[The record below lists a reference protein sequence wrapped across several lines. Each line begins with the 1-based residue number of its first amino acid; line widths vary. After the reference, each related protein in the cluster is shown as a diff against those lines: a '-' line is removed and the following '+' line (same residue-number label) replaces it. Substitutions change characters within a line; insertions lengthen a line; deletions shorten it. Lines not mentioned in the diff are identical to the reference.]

1 MPVIGFL
8 SSLRAIDALHVM
20 AAFRQGIAE
29 AGYVEGR
36 NVTIDYRWAAGEV
49 RSRSSLPYPPDTPPS
64 TDGDR
69 GARIPRHDRTRCLK
83 SQKAFSSP
91 NFGNARVFGGALQF
105 GDPRTD
111 RETTTTNRCG
121 LAAMHAGEALL
132 L

>member
-69 GARIPRHDRTRCLK
+69 GRSHPPTRSNQMFK
-83 SQKAFSSP
+83 EPEGF
-91 NFGNARVFGGALQF
+91 F
-105 GDPRTD
+105 
-111 RETTTTNRCG
+111 
-121 LAAMHAGEALL
+121 
-132 L
+132 